1 MFFLFLYSDT
11 PQRNMERIVIST
23 YTLFIL
29 AFPLS
34 VSSNNIAML
43 QGDIHLGGLFKIFN
57 DEQCTSEIDAMSVRN
72 FEAVKWTLKKLN
84 EADYL
89 PGITL
94 GIEGFPTCN
103 VQGRALEHT
112 TRIIHRNL
120 RDPADH
126 TSPPIAGLIGP
137 GYSHEA
143 VDTSSYISSLGENN
157 LILQTLFSTT
167 ASALSD
173 ASKYRNILRVIPDDT
188 KQISVII
195 SLVESLKWNYVAV
208 IYENNEYGAGN
219 YEGFK
224 KRAEAKN
231 VCIAYAS
238 AISMENGLVKSQEV
252 QKIIE
257 SVILHTESPITGVI
271 VFASTKTAEVFLNIA
286 NKLKNQYSF
295 RLGMIF
301 SEGSSDMGTETLKQ
315 FPIAK
320 GSFFTTPPWISFD
333 KFGVHWLNILTNK
346 TAFNEEVSS
355 NPWLAEIVGKFISC
369 DIQSSS
375 CSMPTPSIV
384 KSVVGDNLFEGY
396 AIVSTILHAKVL
408 RDLHRESCGGSGGF
422 CTSFNNT
429 IWKNTHKLIEMG
441 KKTQVNLNED
451 IPDAFRQSLI
461 FSFNDSTDANIIGNL
476 SDYEVHHFRY
486 CIFRSQDMCLE
497 LVGNYRNS
505 TLNLETEL
513 LRDYTENSA
522 GLAWPNIIKAQ
533 CGDGKKCDSCQNG
546 NLANEIIFK
555 KGDVYVAAVVPV
567 YNKDTSDPL
576 KCADIRTSNGWEI
589 VEGIRFAVETANEK
603 RGSFEKLFQKK
614 QIGYII
620 FNSCN
625 QPILIQEKLL
635 KFFSEGIKLSDGSHV
650 SDLQKNIL
658 GFVAAYGSSISLAT
672 SPVLQDFNFPQI
684 SYASTAAVLSDRSAY
699 KYFMRT
705 CTPDD
710 QQAVAMINIVKTLN
724 SSYIQIM
731 FSEGTYGEGGRD
743 AIVRAARKSKICI
756 ANEIQVKENQ
766 YEKIRDDL
774 NKTPYAAI
782 VLLFL
787 KSHVVEDVLVELHKV
802 LNPWRY
808 LFIGSE
814 ALGTRSDIISGK
826 PKLEGTISLSL
837 HMKPLTGTSKFERY
851 LYDRLTDNYNDM
863 NPWTKEYFEQ
873 KNSCFLSGSF
883 DKTSGSQCTD
893 IKEAFNNKDYQPE
906 LWTAFAIN
914 AMFSLLQGANKSFA
928 ELCGTQSSIL
938 CQQYRDS
945 PQRVYDLIKNE
956 KLVIDDS
963 GIPSRVFN
971 ENGDGNI
978 GYKIY
983 QVQRKTTDTGKMI
996 FVEIGKFTLD
1006 EDGYSI
1012 HEKTIKD
1019 PFTTLPSRCPNPLE
1033 CDKCSGQIGDQST
1046 SSPPTSEQSSTV
1058 AVILGTLFG
1067 VTFLAVI
1074 TLSAMFLLKIGR
1086 GCNQTKENV
1095 DDHYLDAVPENG
1107 KQTPEE
1113 CGHDF
1118 RMHQDHYLQ
1127 VQ

>member
-1 MFFLFLYSDT
+1 
-11 PQRNMERIVIST
+11 MERIVIST

-43 QGDIHLGGLFKIFN
+43 QGDIHLGGVFKIFN
-57 DEQCTSEIDAMSVRN
+57 DEQCTNEIDAMSVRN

-84 EADYL
+84 EADYV

-103 VQGRALEHT
+103 IQGRALEHT
-112 TRIIHRNL
+112 ARIISRNT
-120 RDPADH
+120 RDSAELIS
-126 TSPPIAGLIGP
+126 TPIAGLVGP
-137 GYSHEA
+137 EYSHEA
-143 VDTSSYISSLGENN
+143 IDTSSYISSVEKNN

-173 ASKYRNILRVIPDDT
+173 ESKYRNILRVIPDDT
-188 KQISVII
+188 KQISVIL
-195 SLVESLKWNYVAV
+195 SLMESLKWNYIGV

-219 YEGFK
+219 YKGLK
-224 KRAEAKN
+224 KQAKAKN
-231 VCIAYAS
+231 VCIASAS

-271 VFASTKTAEVFLNIA
+271 VFASTKTVEVFLNIA
-286 NKLKNQYSF
+286 NKLKSEYSF

-301 SEGSSDMGTETLKQ
+301 SEGSSDMDTGTLNQ

-333 KFGVHWLNILTNK
+333 KFRVHWMNILTNK
-346 TAFNEEVSS
+346 TAFNEEISS
-355 NPWLAEIVGKFISC
+355 NPWLAEVVGKFISC

-384 KSVVGDNLFEGY
+384 KSVVGDNVFEGY

-429 IWKNTHKLIEMG
+429 IWENTPKLIEMG
-441 KKTQVNLNED
+441 RKTQVN
-451 IPDAFRQSLI
+451 
-461 FSFNDSTDANIIGNL
+461 
-476 SDYEVHHFRY
+476 
-486 CIFRSQDMCLE
+486 
-497 LVGNYRNS
+497 VGNYRNS

-533 CGDGKKCDSCQNG
+533 CGDGKKCDSCQNS

-603 RGSFEKLFQKK
+603 RGSFAKCFEKKR
-614 QIGYII
+614 IGYIL

-625 QPILIQEKLL
+625 QPLLIQEKLL

-650 SDLQKNIL
+650 SDLQKHIL

-672 SPVLQDFNFPQI
+672 STVLQDFNFPQI
-684 SYASTAAVLSDRSAY
+684 SYASTAAVLSNRSSY

-710 QQAVAMINIVKTLN
+710 KQADAMIHIVKTLN

-743 AIVRAARKSKICI
+743 AIVSAAKKSKICI
-756 ANEIQVKENQ
+756 ANEIEVKENH
-766 YEKIRDDL
+766 YERIRDDI
-774 NKTPYAAI
+774 NKTPYATVI
-782 VLLFL
+782 LLFL
-787 KSHVVEDVLVELHKV
+787 KSHVVEDVMVELHAKID
-802 LNPWRY
+802 PWPY
-808 LFIGSE
+808 LLIGSE
-814 ALGTRSDIISGK
+814 AFGTRSDIISGK

-837 HMKPLTGTSKFERY
+837 QMKPLTGTSKFEKY
-851 LYDRLTDNYNDM
+851 LYDRLTDFNNDI

-873 KNSCFLSGSF
+873 RNSCFLSDSF

-893 IKEAFNNKDYQPE
+893 IKESFNNKDYQPE
-906 LWTAFAIN
+906 LWTTFAIN

-928 ELCGTQSSIL
+928 ELCGTQSSVL

-945 PQRVYDLIKNE
+945 PRRVYDLIKNE

-983 QVQRKTTDTGKMI
+983 QVQRKITDTGQLT
-996 FVEIGKFTLD
+996 FEEIGKFTLD

-1019 PFTTLPSRCPNPLE
+1019 PFTTLPSHCPNPLE

-1046 SSPPTSEQSSTV
+1046 SSPPTSEPSSTV
-1058 AVILGTLFG
+1058 VVALGALCGAALLALIVVSVILFK
-1067 VTFLAVI
+1067 VC
-1074 TLSAMFLLKIGR
+1074 R
-1086 GCNQTKENV
+1086 GNKRSSG
-1095 DDHYLDAVPENG
+1095 DDLYLDPRVSISPDG
-1107 KQTPEE
+1107 GLGDSGYQT
-1113 CGHDF
+1113 
-1118 RMHQDHYLQ
+1118 HQILDEHRHKLHFSNLHYTQ
-1127 VQ
+1127 SNVNYQE